1 MQLVVIETRA
11 VGFLLRPQHDV
22 FQIVA
27 EQEAVFAL
35 FHDLGFE
42 QIAGVDITDDLRNVL
57 QRAFDQHHLFL
68 VAGGVADR
76 GVQDD
81 RFVKG

>member
-1 MQLVVIETRA
+1 MQLVVIQTRA

-27 EQEAVFAL
+27 EQEAVLAL
-35 FHDLGFE
+35 FHNLGLK
-42 QIAGVDITDDLRNVL
+42 QIAGVDITDDLRHVL
-57 QRAFDQHHLFL
+57 QRAFDQHHLFF
-68 VAGGVADR
+68 VAGGIADR
-76 GVQDD
+76 GVHDD